1 MSIIANGNSVF
12 QGSKTNVTIQMKD
25 TNSIFKWE
33 CIRFANLIFL
43 STNIVL

>member
-25 TNSIFKWE
+25 TNSIFNGS
-33 CIRFANLIFL
+33 ALGLI
-43 STNIVL
+43 I